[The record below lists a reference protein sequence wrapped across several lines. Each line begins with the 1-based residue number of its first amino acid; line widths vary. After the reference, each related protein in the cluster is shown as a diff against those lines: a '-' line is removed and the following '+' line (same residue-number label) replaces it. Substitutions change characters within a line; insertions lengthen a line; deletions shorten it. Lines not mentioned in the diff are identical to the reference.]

1 MISWMQSG
9 ISSLQSMN
17 IKTII
22 LLSLFLLTVSFPSYS
37 FSGTGDE
44 IKIRDLLDRECTNL
58 NSDRLFDLI
67 KKGFPSE
74 IEKGLSPELLKI
86 MEGVVKRTDFDGI
99 KEEKT
104 VEIIRLVYDAYGKG
118 APLEYLDQIFDVAY
132 AKSVSV
138 DQLYAAANALQEF
151 YNSDVP
157 PDIYEEFVY
166 RSIEDKWNTDS
177 VSVLTRG
184 LIYGVDRGLTP
195 QRVAIS
201 LMIDVENGELEKKG
215 ADRLVLDAIKLVREM
230 EPGKW
235 RPLSE
240 AEKALAAR
248 KKKKVE
254 LEGKKKETDIKIDRM
269 AADRRKAEEELK
281 RIGESGTRGAE
292 QDAIA
297 MEIEKR
303 LRSYQEDILRAER
316 EKIGIEAAIKKQ
328 NDLIESEKR
337 SRTRE
342 REDKRRIEIEA
353 AARKTSEQGRR
364 SGIDE
369 GKLFSSIDRYI
380 GVPYRFGGDSES
392 GIDCSAFTRRVYRE
406 QGVELPRT
414 SREQASIGNHISDS
428 LMQPG
433 DLVFFDMSITGGITH
448 VGVYINDNTFAH
460 ASKSRGVTKS
470 SMKERYYLK
479 RLVKANRVFI

>member
-1 MISWMQSG
+1 
-9 ISSLQSMN
+9 MN

-22 LLSLFLLTVSFPSYS
+22 LLSLFLLTVSFPSHS

-44 IKIRDLLDRECTNL
+44 IKIMDLLDNECTNL

-138 DQLYAAANALQEF
+138 DQLYAAANALSEF

-157 PDIYEEFVY
+157 QEIYEEFVY

-177 VSVLTRG
+177 VPVVTRG

-215 ADRLVLDAIKLVREM
+215 ANRLVLDAIKLVREM
-230 EPGKW
+230 EPAKW
-235 RPLSE
+235 RPLNE

-248 KKKKVE
+248 RKKKVE
-254 LEGKKKETDIKIDRM
+254 LEEMKKKAEIKTAGRE
-269 AADRRKAEEELK
+269 AEKRKAEEELK
-281 RIGESGTRGAE
+281 KLREEINSKAE
-292 QDAIA
+292 QERLEKDIERRLKEYQE
-297 MEIEKR
+297 EILKYQKEQMDITAALTRHNDVIDREKKDRARERDEKR
-303 LRSYQEDILRAER
+303 RREMDSIAQKAAELR
-316 EKIGIEAAIKKQ
+316 K
-328 NDLIESEKR
+328 
-337 SRTRE
+337 
-342 REDKRRIEIEA
+342 
-353 AARKTSEQGRR
+353 
-364 SGIDE
+364 SGNIDA
-369 GKLFSSIDRYI
+369 GKLYSTIERYLGI
-380 GVPYRFGGDSES
+380 PYRFGGDSEG

-406 QGVELPRT
+406 QGMELPRT
-414 SREQASIGNHISDS
+414 SREQAAIGNPIADNSM
-428 LMQPG
+428 LPG
-433 DLVFFDMSITGGITH
+433 DLLFFDMSISGGISH
-448 VGVYINDNTFAH
+448 VGVYVDNDNFAH
-460 ASKSRGVTKS
+460 ASRSRGVTKS

-479 RLVKANRVFI
+479 RLVKTNRVF